1 MSYRTTRREALLSG
15 LGVAAASLGP
25 KAAASAQTQ
34 SHPDA
39 LPRYERAVSLMDF
52 ETLAQSMV
60 LPSVYDRVA
69 GGAGSENT
77 LRWNREALDRI
88 RLKPR
93 VLRDVSKLDTRI
105 KLFGQELSFPIL
117 LAPTGGH
124 ALVNPE
130 GEMATARGA
139 AAAGATLAISI
150 GASFPIQDIA
160 KAAKGPLWLQ
170 CYIQKDRGLTRDLLE
185 KGQAAGYKAFCV
197 TLDNPV
203 LGARD
208 REEKAMMDLP
218 TRERPNGMAPAR
230 SNLTQPGAPYSPLEP
245 DKLTWDSVDWLL
257 SFARIPVV
265 LKGVLNPD
273 DAERAARSGVAGIIV
288 SNHGGR
294 QLDTVPPTIEVL
306 PSVVEKVAGRIPVLV
321 DGGIRR
327 GVDVLKGLAL
337 GASAVLI
344 GRPYLY
350 GLALGGA
357 DGVKRVVDILRTE
370 FELAMALTGRASI
383 SEIDRTVLWNA

>member
-1 MSYRTTRREALLSG
+1 MSLKTTRREALLSS
-15 LGVAAASLGP
+15 LGVAAASLAPGVP
-25 KAAASAQTQ
+25 QKAQIE
-34 SHPDA
+34 PDSSFA
-39 LPRYERAVSLMDF
+39 YERAVSLL
-52 ETLAQSMV
+52 EIESLAQSRM

-77 LRWNREALDRI
+77 VRWNREALDKI
-88 RLKPR
+88 RLKTR
-93 VLRDVSKLDTRI
+93 VLMDVTKLDTRI
-105 KLFGQELSFPIL
+105 TLFGQELPFPIL

-124 ALVNPE
+124 GLVHPE

-160 KAAKGPLWLQ
+160 KAATGPLWLQ
-170 CYIQKDRGLTRDLLE
+170 CYIQKDRGLTRDLLDR
-185 KGQAAGYKAFCV
+185 GQSVGYKAFCV

-208 REEKAMMDLP
+208 REERAMIDLP
-218 TRERPNGMAPAR
+218 TRDRPNGMAPAR
-230 SNLTQPGAPYSPLEP
+230 STLTHPGARYSPLMP
-245 DKLTWDSVDWLL
+245 DKLTWESVDWLL
-257 SFARIPVV
+257 SFAKIPVV

-273 DAERAARSGVAGIIV
+273 DADRAARSGVAGVIV

-294 QLDTVPPTIEVL
+294 QLDTVVPTIEAL
-306 PSVVEKVAGRIPVLV
+306 PFVIDKVAGRIPVLV

-344 GRPYLY
+344 GRSYLY
-350 GLALGGA
+350 GLATGGA
-357 DGVKRVVDILRTE
+357 DGVTRVVDILRTE
-370 FELAMALTGRASI
+370 FELAMALTGRRSI
-383 SEIDRTVLWNA
+383 AEIDRSVLWTA